1 MLLEQLSAQPR
12 DVQETFQKICNQL
25 LSCNYLSRDKK
36 DNTKQYYFVVNYKQF
51 FDEFFAILG
60 DEVIINNELGCI
72 QLKNNYSQGSLKLK
86 KEETYIIL
94 ILRILYQEKLI
105 NTTLNN
111 TVQITI
117 DEIHNKYQSFGF
129 KRKIFKTELLSALRL
144 FKKYNIIDNLGDMQ
158 MSSTKLLIFSTI
170 TLLIPVMNI
179 QECYNY
185 IIQLEN
191 GKGDEID
198 DYVELRL

>member
-25 LSCNYLSRDKK
+25 LSCNYLSKDKK

-51 FDEFFAILG
+51 FDEFFSILG

-72 QLKNNYSQGSLKLK
+72 QLKNNYSQGGLKLK

-198 DYVELRL
+198 ETVN

>member
-1 MLLEQLSAQPR
+1 MLLEQMKEFPR
-12 DVQETFQKICNQL
+12 EIQDNFQKICNLL
-25 LSCNYLSRDKK
+25 LSSNYISKDKK
-36 DNTKQYYFVVNYKQF
+36 DNTKYYYFVVNYKQY
-51 FDEFFAILG
+51 FDEFFEILG
-60 DEVIINNELGCI
+60 SEVVINNELGCV
-72 QLKNNYSQGSLKLK
+72 QLKNPYSGGNLRLK

-144 FKKYNIIDNLGDMQ
+144 FKKYNIIDNIGDMQ

-170 TLLIPVMNI
+170 TLMIPVINI
-179 QECYNY
+179 QECYQY
-185 IIQLEN
+185 IVELEN
-191 GKGDEID
+191 GKE
-198 DYVELRL
+198 VLTNENSN